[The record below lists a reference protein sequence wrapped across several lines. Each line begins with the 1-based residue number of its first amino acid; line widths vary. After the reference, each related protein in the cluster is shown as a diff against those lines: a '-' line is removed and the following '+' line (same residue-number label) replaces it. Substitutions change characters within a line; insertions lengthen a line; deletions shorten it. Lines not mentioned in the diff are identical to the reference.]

1 MTHAELLH
9 LWPSG
14 YGMAQETCIPIA
26 TCLRWRRLGYVPK
39 PEYWLL
45 LLSVARDHQRV
56 GAIEID
62 DELAELVRDIERIK
76 GVEV

>member
-1 MTHAELLH
+1 MTHVELLN

-14 YGMAQETCIPIA
+14 YGMGQETGIPIA

-39 PEYWLL
+39 PEYWRL
-45 LLSVARDHQRV
+45 LLSVARGKGRV